1 MSVRLV
7 NAPISISFS
16 ESKEENKELFL
27 REYDKATQTD
37 NDPIAQWLKVAK
49 ARGETVDSDAV
60 VLNMLI
66 ELHRK
71 IDSLEKYIKNEPSTL
86 VSLSYTEDIQSIGHE
101 HFKLVNSVLV
111 TGMNYYGRV
120 TMPIHPKREISIYF
134 QAVDT
139 SLATITK
146 MHTRDEQEWSM
157 YLTARERTLI
167 REMKESK
174 EIATR

>member
-16 ESKEENKELFL
+16 ESTQENKELFL

-37 NDPIAQWLKVAK
+37 NDPITQWLKVAK

-60 VLNMLI
+60 VLNLLI

-86 VSLSYTEDIQSIGHE
+86 VSLSFNEDIQSIGHE
-101 HFKLVNSVLV
+101 HFKLVNPVLV
-111 TGMNYYGRV
+111 AGMDYYGRI
-120 TMPIHPKREISIYF
+120 TMPVHPKRDISIYF

-139 SLATITK
+139 ALATITK
-146 MHTRDEQEWSM
+146 IHTRDEQEWSM
-157 YLTARERTLI
+157 YLTARERILI

-174 EIATR
+174 EISTR

>member
-16 ESKEENKELFL
+16 ESTEENKELFL

-37 NDPIAQWLKVAK
+37 DDPIAQWLKVAK

-71 IDSLEKYIKNEPSTL
+71 IDNLEKYIKNEPSAL
-86 VSLSYTEDIQSIGHE
+86 VSLSCSEDIQSIGHE
-101 HFKLVNSVLV
+101 HFKLVKPTLIA
-111 TGMNYYGRV
+111 GMNYYGRV
-120 TMPIHPKREISIYF
+120 TMPIHPKRENAIYF
-134 QAVDT
+134 TALDT
-139 SLATITK
+139 SLAAITK

-167 REMKESK
+167 REMKES
-174 EIATR
+174 R